1 MEANNNNNQAQNE
14 SDDDEPILN
23 LYTRVPPTPKNS
35 RGYLPF
41 DMRLVPNYMNSQ
53 IAYYYTNGAIPAA
66 DQARFHQLMKQRKTS
81 LDLIR
86 WDGESDGG
94 NEGNGERSNSALTS
108 GSNETSS
115 NSDCPAPL
123 PNFKG
128 IKIAPGDITKL

>member
-1 MEANNNNNQAQNE
+1 
-14 SDDDEPILN
+14 
-23 LYTRVPPTPKNS
+23 
-35 RGYLPF
+35 
-41 DMRLVPNYMNSQ
+41 
-53 IAYYYTNGAIPAA
+53 
-66 DQARFHQLMKQRKTS
+66 MKQRKTS

-115 NSDCPAPL
+115 DSDCPALL

-128 IKIAPGDITKL
+128 IKIAPGDITKLRYKSTIAQYNNWLANLKHAFKGDPAKYPTSSQKIILAAMTMDEDLKTTYNSVTSTSPILSRHWHKFE